1 MSIFL
6 FLTVVIVWGLTWFA
20 IHLQLGST
28 PDVVSIFW
36 RFASAAILLWV
47 ILFATKS
54 YRPGPWRRHI
64 GYAGLGLCLF
74 SVNFLFLY
82 AAGRHISSGLES
94 VVFSL
99 ATVLNVFNQFLF
111 RRIRPS
117 LRVLSGAALGTG
129 GVVLLFADQ
138 WVGTQV
144 SPVGILL
151 ALAGTY
157 SFSLGNLLSTRIT
170 ADGTSLANAMV
181 RAMSWGA
188 AGLGILVVATGH
200 DFCVSAN
207 RFYLGG
213 LAYLSVFGTLIGFFA
228 YLTLVARIGP
238 SRAAYVTVIT
248 PVVAL
253 TMSTLFES
261 YHWAG
266 LAIPATCLILLG
278 NLVIFLPIRA
288 NRSAQRSLAE

>member
-1 MSIFL
+1 MPAVL
-6 FLTVVIVWGLTWFA
+6 FLTVVVVWGLTWFA
-20 IHLQLGST
+20 IHLQLGTT

-36 RFASAAILLWV
+36 RFASASILLWM
-47 ILFATKS
+47 LLLATKS

-117 LRVLSGAALGTG
+117 ARVLIGAILGAG
-129 GVVLLFADQ
+129 GVALLFADQ
-138 WVGTQV
+138 LIGPHVDAL
-144 SPVGILL
+144 GILL
-151 ALAGTY
+151 ALGGTY

-170 ADGTSLANAMV
+170 ADGTTLANAMV

-188 AGLGILVVATGH
+188 ACLGLLVIASGDH
-200 DFCVSAN
+200 FAVSTN
-207 RFYLGG
+207 KFYLGG
-213 LAYLSVFGTLIGFFA
+213 LAYLSIFGTIIGFFT

-253 TMSTLFES
+253 TMSTFFEH
-261 YHWAG
+261 YHWTG
-266 LAIPATCLILLG
+266 LAIPATILILLG
-278 NLVIFLPIRA
+278 NLIIFLPSRRRA
-288 NRSAQRSLAE
+288 VTHVSLVK